1 MLKRLSEERLDA
13 LLEAGVE
20 EFALRGP
27 AGANM
32 RAIADRAGISVG
44 VLYKYYGDKDGFF
57 RACLDRSL
65 EALNRVL
72 AEVTESEAGFREYAR
87 RIIRALLD
95 FSREHAGYV
104 RMYCTLAASGG
115 AEAVRLAE
123 EIEGVTAGL
132 YTRYIAAGQA
142 GGDLRQDMEPGMFAF
157 FFDSLLMMV
166 QFAGCC
172 DYYRARFRLYCGG
185 GPEDREALLEE
196 ELLKLLESAFTFEAA
211 AVPRGERREVRG
223 RRDDELCIG
232 LRHRHDGGKDV
243 PL

>member
-72 AEVTESEAGFREYAR
+72 AEVTEFEAGFREYAR
-87 RIIRALLD
+87 RIIRALLR
-95 FSREHAGYV
+95 FSQEHGAYV
-104 RMYCTLAASGG
+104 RLYCTLAAAGG
-115 AEAVRLAE
+115 PEAAALAK
-123 EIEGVTAGL
+123 EIEGITAVL
-132 YTRYIAAGQA
+132 YTRTIAAGQA
-142 GGDLRQDMEPGMFAF
+142 AGDLRQDMDPAVFALL
-157 FFDSLLMMV
+157 FDSLLMMV
-166 QFAGCC
+166 QFSGCC
-172 DYYRARFRLYCGG
+172 DYYRARYRLYCGG
-185 GPEDREALLEE
+185 ELAEQEARMER
-196 ELLKLLESAFTFEAA
+196 ELLKFLTSAFTFSEAE
-211 AVPRGERREVRG
+211 VPHGDRRGEEEV
-223 RRDDELCIG
+223 
-232 LRHRHDGGKDV
+232 
-243 PL
+243 